1 MMECQKTGETE
12 EGRYVYAIVD
22 SGELM
27 ADACIGIEDSEVYT
41 VPYMDIAAVA
51 HACKAVP
58 YQTDDSDKAKGWLLS
73 HCYVI
78 DRMTKKYGSVLPFS
92 FDAIIKGD
100 DGALQ
105 KWLGDNYD
113 RFKGDLARMKDRSEY
128 VVQIFYDQDKLVSN
142 IIDRDAELKA
152 LDEKIKAMPRGAAY
166 IYKRKFEVKAKD
178 SVMDHISGLMREFGL
193 EIGKCADGI
202 KVEDK
207 PLNVPDQ
214 YKAMKWAAAFTCLVH
229 KNNVERLGEVLD
241 RLDKRE
247 GFRVR
252 FSGPWAPFSFVNA
265 KEA

>member
-1 MMECQKTGETE
+1 MMECRKDADVE

-22 SGELM
+22 SGENIV
-27 ADACIGIEDSEVYT
+27 AARIGIEDSEVYT
-41 VPYMDIAAVA
+41 VPYRDIAAVA
-51 HACKAVP
+51 HACKAAP
-58 YQTDDSDKAKGWLLS
+58 YQTEDNDKAKGWLLS

-92 FDAIIKGD
+92 FDAIIRGD
-100 DGALQ
+100 DSALQ
-105 KWLGDNYD
+105 KWLSDNYD
-113 RFKGDLARMKDRSEY
+113 RFKSDLARMKDRSEY
-128 VVQIFYDQDKLVSN
+128 VVQIFYDQDKLVGN

-178 SVMDHISGLMREFGL
+178 SVMEDISSLVREFGL
-193 EIGKCADGI
+193 EIGKCVDGI

-207 PLNVPDQ
+207 PSNVPDQ

-229 KNNVERLGEVLD
+229 KNSVERLGEVLD
-241 RLDKRE
+241 RLDKRD
-247 GFRVR
+247 GIRVR